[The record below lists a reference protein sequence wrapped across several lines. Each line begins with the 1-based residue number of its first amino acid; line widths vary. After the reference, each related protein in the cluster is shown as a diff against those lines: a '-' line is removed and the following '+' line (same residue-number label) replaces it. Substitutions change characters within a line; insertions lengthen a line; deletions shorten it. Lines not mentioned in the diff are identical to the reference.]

1 MNTQTKENKEY
12 EKKHE
17 EEYPEIHDFQ
27 KQLSDMIKANQ
38 DTRQFAKDP
47 DNHFANK
54 LLTCKKCQHE
64 FDRQTA
70 MIWQKTANKLGNQR
84 TIEEYRKLQ
93 NE

>member
-1 MNTQTKENKEY
+1 
-12 EKKHE
+12 
-17 EEYPEIHDFQ
+17 
-27 KQLSDMIKANQ
+27 ANQ